1 MFRCLAESD
10 IRLEYLAQDCA
21 ILTKFMHLSSSF
33 SPQSH
38 FLLSDGI
45 RPGVSCGT
53 NQFKLLGVRS
63 QGHHY
68 RRRRRQRWAHGI
80 TLIQRERERES
91 ESESERASSLSL
103 ARARA
108 LSLFLA
114 LSRSRSLSLSHT
126 HTHKHARTHSH
137 THPHTHTGLPPPRFR
152 GVLQHQAKKF
162 KSQCP
167 GTFVGRQVTIN

>member
-80 TLIQRERERES
+80 TLIQRE
-91 ESESERASSLSL
+91 SERARARARERAHSLLRARARSRSFSLSL
-103 ARARA
+103 A
-108 LSLFLA
+108 LA
-114 LSRSRSLSLSHT
+114 LSLSHT
-126 HTHKHARTHSH
+126 HTHTNTHVHTRTP
-137 THPHTHTGLPPPRFR
+137 THTHTQVFLHR
-152 GVLQHQAKKF
+152 GSVGCYSTRQKNSKVNALVHLSAG
-162 KSQCP
+162 KSL
-167 GTFVGRQVTIN
+167 